1 MAGDAAYIVPPTG
14 AKGLNLAASDIAYLT
29 SALIEYYQHGSE
41 QGIEQYSQKC
51 LQRVWKA
58 ERFSWWM
65 TNLLH
70 DFEGDTAFEKKL
82 KQAELNYVLGSEAG
96 QATLAENYVGLPCEV
111 EHLRQLLVEGNCQK
125 AS

>member
-1 MAGDAAYIVPPTG
+1 
-14 AKGLNLAASDIAYLT
+14 
-29 SALIEYYQHGSE
+29 
-41 QGIEQYSQKC
+41 
-51 LQRVWKA
+51 
-58 ERFSWWM
+58 M

-111 EHLRQLLVEGNCQK
+111 EHLRQLLVEEIARKLHKDCIKLANFSEILPL
-125 AS
+125 AN